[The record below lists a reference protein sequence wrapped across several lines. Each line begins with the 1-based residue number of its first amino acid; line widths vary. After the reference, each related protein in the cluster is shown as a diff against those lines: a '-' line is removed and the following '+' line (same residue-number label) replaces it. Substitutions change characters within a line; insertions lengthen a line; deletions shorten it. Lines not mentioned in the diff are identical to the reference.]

1 MRSFCSARGWW
12 WFGFPVTLLS
22 VLCWPPSDGH
32 ADSPAATGVVA
43 VAENAAD
50 EATFRLRDEF
60 NEKLGLEWKI
70 IRPDPTHVSFDKN
83 PGKLTITT
91 QTGSIHLNETERNA
105 RTPAKNLYVV
115 PNPAA
120 DGGGFVLTT
129 CIESFQPNQ
138 VSHQAGL
145 LVYDDDDN
153 YLKWVI
159 EWYWTRC
166 TFNLLRET
174 DQQSNYEIRPDVPD
188 AKRVWLRLIKRGNLY
203 ERSYSTDGEE
213 FIPVA
218 EREWCADVPKWVGI
232 LAKNG
237 SNADASEIDAAFDFF
252 EARSLTDAEA
262 NDPQFLER
270 RKLQGSWEVVSCRLS
285 GKPLTGA
292 PLSRFKFSGSGV
304 VITEK
309 TKSLSTEFTLDVAT
323 EPKGIKLAA
332 LSSTAKTPANGV
344 YSVEDDT
351 LVVCLGLQ
359 PDAPPPAELET
370 NEGDGRLLVT
380 LKRMPAIEVDAIER
394 NAQPRQRHFRKLDK
408 DDDEHLTSEE
418 FIADYHQAEAVE
430 QGAELFKIL
439 DGDGDEKLTF
449 DEFKKRQRKA
459 TFLVMDLNANG
470 GLSLKEF
477 SMGEMK
483 AASRDRAELVFKFTD
498 VDEDGQ
504 LSFREFRSRPPD
516 AYFEKFDVDE
526 DDGVSLNE
534 YAAGN
539 SHLVRANLCESAFDA
554 IDRDGDGSLDRD
566 EFRKK
571 SEEFFFA
578 RRDANGDGKH
588 SLQEFSAW
596 AQTPE
601 QRAEHKRWFELRD
614 TDGDGKLT
622 FRESA
627 HRPAEANFWDR
638 DEDGDARLT
647 LDEFKSS
654 GRASELGDKADAFF
668 KLIDRNRDGR
678 VSLAEYR
685 TQPDEA
691 RFPLID
697 LDGDQSLSL
706 EEFIGTIQAKE
717 QVAAAEKSFKT
728 KDKDADGSL
737 SFEEFRKR
745 KK

>member
-1 MRSFCSARGWW
+1 MHLSCGVYGWKSI
-12 WFGFPVTLLS
+12 GLTVSLLFA
-22 VLCWPPSDGH
+22 LGW
-32 ADSPAATGVVA
+32 AASGSR
-43 VAENAAD
+43 AD
-50 EATFRLRDEF
+50 EPAFRAYDGFDER
-60 NEKLGLEWKI
+60 LDLEWKI

-129 CIESFQPNQ
+129 CIESFQPYQ

-153 YLKWVI
+153 YFKWVI
-159 EWYWTRC
+159 EWYGARFS
-166 TFNLLRET
+166 FNLLRET
-174 DQQSNYEIRPDVPD
+174 DQQSIYEVRPDVPD
-188 AKRVWLRLIKRGNLY
+188 AQGVWLRLIKRGHFY

-213 FIPVA
+213 FIPVG
-218 EREWCADVPKWVGI
+218 EREWGGDAPKWVGI

-262 NDPQFLER
+262 NDPQYLER

-309 TKSLSTEFTLDVAT
+309 TQSLATEFTLDVAT
-323 EPKGIKLAA
+323 EPKGLKLAA
-332 LSSTAKTPANGV
+332 LSSTAKTPASGV

-351 LVVCLGLQ
+351 LMVCLGLQ

-418 FIADYHQAEAVE
+418 FIADYRQAEAVE
-430 QGAELFKIL
+430 QGTELFTIL
-439 DGDGDEKLTF
+439 DRDGDEKLTF
-449 DEFKKRQRKA
+449 DEFKTRQRKA
-459 TFLVMDLNANG
+459 AFLVMDLNADG
-470 GLSLKEF
+470 GVSLKEF

-483 AASRDRAELVFKFTD
+483 ETPRDRAELVFKITD
-498 VDEDGQ
+498 RDEDGQ
-504 LSFREFRSRPPD
+504 MTFKEFRSRPPD
-516 AYFEKFDVDE
+516 AYFEKLDVDE
-526 DDGVSLNE
+526 DDGLSLNE

-539 SHLVRANLCESAFDA
+539 VPLVRTNRIESVFGM
-554 IDRDGDGSLDRD
+554 IDRGGDGSISRD

-571 SEEFFFA
+571 PEEFSFA
-578 RRDANGDGKH
+578 RRDADGDGKL
-588 SLQEFSAW
+588 SLQEFAVW
-596 AQTPE
+596 ANTPE
-601 QRAEHKRWFELRD
+601 QRAERKRTFERRD

-622 FRESA
+622 FREST

-638 DEDGDARLT
+638 DKDGEARLT

-654 GRASELGDKADAFF
+654 GRASELGDQADALF

-706 EEFIGTIQAKE
+706 EEFIGTIGGKE
-717 QVAAAEKSFKT
+717 QVAAAKKSFKT
-728 KDKDADGSL
+728 KDRNADGSL
-737 SFEEFRKR
+737 SFEEFSRG